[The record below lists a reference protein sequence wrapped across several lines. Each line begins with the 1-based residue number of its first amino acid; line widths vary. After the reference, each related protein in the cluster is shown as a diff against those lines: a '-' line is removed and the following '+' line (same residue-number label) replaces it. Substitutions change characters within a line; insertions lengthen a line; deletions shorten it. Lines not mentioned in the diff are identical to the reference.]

1 MEPEPMSN
9 RITLEQR
16 VAQHYTKVALTDQ
29 ILGALKAAGK
39 DLERL
44 TTLDL
49 SPVDEFHTGGRE
61 ATAAIAAQLGVLPG
75 MRVLDIGSGIGGAAR
90 FVAEQHDCHVTG
102 IDLTEEYV
110 RTATTL
116 TKLVG
121 LADRVDFRHVSALA
135 MPFASETFDA
145 AYMQHVGM
153 NIADKDAL
161 FAEARRVLKRG
172 AAFVVYDVM
181 VTGKGAP
188 SFPVPCATTADLAF
202 MATAGAYR
210 RALEAAGFAVLHERD
225 HREAAC
231 AFFRQE
237 ASAAGGRGG
246 PTTLGIHLLF
256 RDDPQDILRNV
267 VDMFDRAILTP
278 TELVC
283 RAV

>member
-1 MEPEPMSN
+1 MTSD
-9 RITLEQR
+9 IEQR
-16 VAQHYTKVALTDQ
+16 VARHYGRSDLERTILEALVVS
-29 ILGALKAAGK
+29 GK
-39 DLERL
+39 DLQRL
-44 TTLDL
+44 VPNDL

-61 ATAAIAAQLGVLPG
+61 ATAAIAARLGIVPG
-75 MRVLDIGSGIGGAAR
+75 MHLLDVGCGIGGPAR
-90 FVAEQHDCHVTG
+90 YVAEKHDCRVTG

-121 LADRVDFRHVSALA
+121 LGDRVTFKHASALD
-135 MPFASETFDA
+135 MPFAPQTFDA

-153 NIADKDAL
+153 NIPDKDAL
-161 FAEARRVLKRG
+161 FAEIRRVLKRG

-181 VTGKGAP
+181 VTGEGT
-188 SFPVPCATTADLAF
+188 STFPVPCATTAELAF
-202 MATAGAYR
+202 MATVGAYR
-210 RALEAAGFAVLHERD
+210 RALEAVGFAVLQEHD
-225 HREAAC
+225 HREVAC
-231 AFFRQE
+231 AFFRKA
-237 ASAAGGRGG
+237 ASAADSRAG
-246 PTTLGIHLLF
+246 PPALGIHLLF